1 MGNSSPFLPPPDDIL
16 TTALPFIISS
26 IILLAFITICCAICC
41 GSSCCTACGC
51 LCCGAAGRGKKKKK
65 NVARSYGGAE
75 PVININNRVR
85 ALDTQVMQ
93 GERTLTPVGGEEGG
107 GDTVQE
113 DTLTTDTNLEVSAN
127 KIDVKAAASDEENVV
142 VITASEIEGVKNPKS
157 VDEAAITKAALY
169 HFQPKIS

>member
-51 LCCGAAGRGKKKKK
+51 LCCGAAGRGKKKK

-127 KIDVKAAASDEENVV
+127 KIDVKAAASDEEKVV